1 MAGSEDTQKKS
12 QAAASS
18 ASPALAVAISHD
30 HDGEGAPEVVA
41 SGRGA
46 LAEKILELAFA
57 NDVKVREDSDLVE
70 LLQALEIGD
79 EIPLEAFAAVSEI
92 LTYVYR
98 ASGLEVPE
106 SVASGFA
113 AAAKEARP

>member
-1 MAGSEDTQKKS
+1 MVRSEDTQKNPK
-12 QAAASS
+12 ASATS

-30 HDGEGAPEVVA
+30 PEGETAPEVIA
-41 SGRGA
+41 SGRRA

-98 ASGLEVPE
+98 ASGQEVPE

-113 AAAKEARP
+113 AATEGAHS